1 MTTNVKIV
9 VTLWLAG
16 ILAILM
22 TIASYS
28 MFAYNDYMT
37 YRDTPVTFVDKFTTD
52 SCHKGHCRD
61 RYIGLFKTT
70 EGIVFD
76 RPISAYMYR
85 QMHLGE
91 QFALNIRPF
100 DIRQNDS
107 DNAIWFFGPIIVAG
121 LALIAW
127 SVFLSELSAYFEP
140 EVETPYH

>member
-37 YRDTPVTFVDKFTTD
+37 YRDTPVTYIDKFTTD

-61 RYIGLFKTT
+61 RYIGIFKTT

-100 DIRQNDS
+100 DIRQNDN
-107 DNAIWFFGPIIVAG
+107 DNAIWFFGPFVVVALTLIVWV
-121 LALIAW
+121 L
-127 SVFLSELSAYFEP
+127 FLSVVHDYLKP
-140 EVETPYH
+140 RVETPYH